1 MPVLWAVFYD
11 FHSLMNNEIL
21 YTQMP
26 SYIYNKFDKLTEND
40 LKEIDELAKLM
51 LNPDENFDELVNM
64 WNTEK
69 KFRILNGPLIG
80 DDDHVKNSN

>member
-21 YTQMP
+21 YLQGP
-26 SYIYNKFDKLTEND
+26 SYIGRKFDKLTED
-40 LKEIDELAKLM
+40 ELIEIDQLAALM
-51 LNPDENFDELVNM
+51 LTPDDNFDQLVDL

-80 DDDHVKNSN
+80 DDDHIKWK